1 MGVLKEFREFA
12 VRGNVIDLA
21 IGVVIGTA
29 FGKIVSSLVGD
40 IISPL
45 LGRLVGGVSFVDWQ
59 VSLGRIPGSDAEL
72 MLRWGAFLQTLFDFM
87 IIALALFIAIKGL
100 NRLRTLGAGKA
111 DGAPTSADEVS
122 QAPAVPAAA
131 PPAPVPAP
139 ATAPAAASAA
149 EAIESSGATV
159 ELLTEIRDLLKQQ
172 QTRPG

>member
-59 VSLGRIPGSDAEL
+59 VSLGTIPGGEDEL
-72 MLRWGAFLQTLFDFM
+72 MLRWGSFLQTIFDFM
-87 IIALALFIAIKGL
+87 IIAMALFMAIKGL
-100 NRLRTLGAGKA
+100 NRLRKLGAAAA
-111 DGAPTSADEVS
+111 DVKRES
-122 QAPAVPAAA
+122 QAA
-131 PPAPVPAP
+131 PKP
-139 ATAPAAASAA
+139 ATAPSVMPAPPTAVAESAD
-149 EAIESSGATV
+149 SV
-159 ELLTEIRDLLKQQ
+159 RLLTEIRDLLKQQ
-172 QTRPG
+172 RTRPG